1 MLIFLALDLE
11 LYDENDFFENYHYL
25 SSQTYWLITPHLRGP
40 LTFLSDVSMLSPGH
54 HLPAFQLLAPRL
66 PDPCIYQ
73 HQRLL
78 LHLLI
83 LRIGVPAISP
93 FLPLKPREEG
103 PPLAYVSLAFFGL
116 DLLAFHGLPCVVSS
130 PACYLSL
137 FLFSELCFLTCCF
150 S

>member
-11 LYDENDFFENYHYL
+11 LYDENENYPL
-25 SSQTYWLITPHLRGP
+25 SK
-40 LTFLSDVSMLSPGH
+40 LTD
-54 HLPAFQLLAPRL
+54 LLTG
-66 PDPCIYQ
+66 
-73 HQRLL
+73 L
-78 LHLLI
+78 LHPTSEASWASCLMSACSHQVTIYLLSNSWLQGCLISVSTSTSAYLLHFLI
-83 LRIGVPAISP
+83 LRICVPAISP

-150 S
+150 P